1 VTTQLQAELQK
12 KNRQIDN
19 LENTLSKTSTEIEKL
34 KKDVAELRKV
44 RPAGFLLPRC
54 CQRALTSTLLLLL
67 PLSHA
72 ESLRE
77 RDLQQ
82 GP

>member
-1 VTTQLQAELQK
+1 MTQLQAELQK

-44 RPAGFLLPRC
+44 RPALQESCCRMLPEGFGVNPIVVAAPLPCRI
-54 CQRALTSTLLLLL
+54 S
-67 PLSHA
+67 P
-72 ESLRE
+72 
-77 RDLQQ
+77 
-82 GP
+82 